1 MRRGKL
7 EKVTTEL
14 PETREE
20 REQFSAAYRRYRW
33 REAVV
38 LGAALVC
45 AFIAFVSGSPEL
57 AFRIGLGIA
66 GLGFVAI
73 GVDSWYHREMYRTLF
88 EYIDWAE
95 AGGQPSALP
104 SSREGMARRHAVV
117 YPVIGVLVALIGLVF
132 PLGA

>member
-1 MRRGKL
+1 MHRGKL
-7 EKVTTEL
+7 ERVTTEL

-38 LGAALVC
+38 LGGALVC
-45 AFIAFVSGSPEL
+45 AFIAFVVGSPEL
-57 AFRIGLGIA
+57 AFRAGLGIA

-88 EYIDWAE
+88 EYIDWAG
-95 AGGQPSALP
+95 AGGRSPAVSTDRD
-104 SSREGMARRHAVV
+104 SMARRHAVV